1 MGHRLQVLLDEN
13 EIEAIRAAARHRR
26 LTVSEYVR
34 QALRDARREEPGGGT
49 ARKLTVVRK
58 ASEHAF
64 PTADPEAM
72 ERGIVEGYLGER
84 IHR

>member
-1 MGHRLQVLLDEN
+1 MSHRLQVLLDES
-13 EIEAIRAAARHRR
+13 EITAIRAAARRNR

-34 QALRDARREEPGGGT
+34 QALRDARREEPVAGT
-49 ARKLTVVRK
+49 ARKLTVVRD

-72 ERGIVEGYLGER
+72 EREIVEAYLGDP
-84 IHR
+84 